1 MCKEEKFDQL
11 LQETLRCD
19 SLLRNTSKKEF
30 SGDHVIKVF
39 TRLMLC
45 GKVRAVVRW
54 LSEKSDGVLH
64 PTDMVDV
71 SDSNRKGSRISV
83 LYALLLNHPTV

>member
-1 MCKEEKFDQL
+1 MCTEEKFDQI
-11 LQETLRCD
+11 LQETLICD
-19 SLLRNTSKKEF
+19 RLLRNTSKKEF
-30 SGDHVIKVF
+30 GEDHVIKDF

-45 GKVRAVVRW
+45 GNVRAVVTW

-71 SDSNRKGSRISV
+71 SDSNRKGSRIFV
-83 LYALLLNHPTV
+83 YMLCF